1 MPLQALYFLNN
12 PFVLECAAG
21 LAGRMTAAGN
31 DPARRIAL
39 GFELAW
45 GRTPEPRELDRA
57 LRFIRDASGATTD
70 RDAWTSLARILL
82 TANEF
87 LYID

>member
-1 MPLQALYFLNN
+1 M
-12 PFVLECAAG
+12 LECAEG
-21 LAGRMTAAGN
+21 LAGRMIAAGN
-31 DPARRIAL
+31 DPAERIAL

-45 GRTPEPRELDRA
+45 GRTPEPREISTAPSDSSA
-57 LRFIRDASGATTD
+57 TPPAATTD
-70 RDAWTSLARILL
+70 RDAWTSLAKVLL